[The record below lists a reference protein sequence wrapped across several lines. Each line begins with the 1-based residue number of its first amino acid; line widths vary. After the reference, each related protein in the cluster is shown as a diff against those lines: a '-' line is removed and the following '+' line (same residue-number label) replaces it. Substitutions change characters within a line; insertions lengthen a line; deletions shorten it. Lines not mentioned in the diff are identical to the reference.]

1 MEKND
6 LRINMLGTSF
16 SISADEDP
24 EYLESLLERYQI
36 IVENTKKATGLTDPL
51 KAAILTGFLLCD
63 EIEKLKTRFGEQDA
77 RQAEQLTLDLI
88 ARIDEAL
95 PETFAGSGVPPEA
108 DNEIP
113 PNGTDKTL

>member
-24 EYLESLLERYQI
+24 EYLESLLKRYEI
-36 IVENTKKATGLTDPL
+36 VVENTKKATGLTDPL
-51 KAAILTGFLLCD
+51 KAAILSGFLLCD
-63 EIEKLKTRFGEQDA
+63 EIEKLKARFEEPDA
-77 RQAEQLTLDLI
+77 RKAEQLTLDLI

-95 PETFAGSGVPPEA
+95 PEASVDSETLPGETDETF
-108 DNEIP
+108 
-113 PNGTDKTL
+113 

>member
-16 SISADEDP
+16 SIAADEDP
-24 EYLESLLERYQI
+24 EYLENLLERYQI
-36 IVENTKKATGLTDPL
+36 VVENTKKATGLTDPL

-63 EIEKLKTRFGEQDA
+63 EIEKLKAQFGEQDA
-77 RQAEQLTLDLI
+77 RKAEQLTLDLI

-95 PETFAGSGVPPEA
+95 PETFAGGGIPPELGG
-108 DNEIP
+108 ERP
-113 PNGTDKTL
+113 PDGTDKTP